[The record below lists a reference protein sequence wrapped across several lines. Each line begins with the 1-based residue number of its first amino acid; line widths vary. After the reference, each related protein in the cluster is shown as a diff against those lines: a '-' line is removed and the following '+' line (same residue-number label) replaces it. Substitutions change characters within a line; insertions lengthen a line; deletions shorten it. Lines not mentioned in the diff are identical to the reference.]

1 MIDLGE
7 NIIDSSCYYVRA
19 DGSVHILSVETLAD
33 FVRFSDIFG
42 ARLTPM
48 QPEYAKQLFSGV
60 AVDYETRGAGYVDVQ
75 YRTSLDNV
83 NYGAWKSISEAQFTG
98 RYVEIAILPRSVD
111 GIGTVGVR
119 SVSVTIDVPD
129 IEEIIEKV
137 TLKPVRTRIRYKR
150 KFAEVR
156 SVALY
161 TQDENGQQAISNI
174 VEQTNAYIDMCILDA
189 EGNMISGLLQKAV
202 IRGY

>member
-1 MIDLGE
+1 M
-7 NIIDSSCYYVRA
+7 
-19 DGSVHILSVETLAD
+19 
-33 FVRFSDIFG
+33 
-42 ARLTPM
+42 
-48 QPEYAKQLFSGV
+48 
-60 AVDYETRGAGYVDVQ
+60 
-75 YRTSLDNV
+75 
-83 NYGAWKSISEAQFTG
+83 
-98 RYVEIAILPRSVD
+98 PRSVD

-129 IEEIIEKV
+129 IEEIIEKIP
-137 TLKPVRTRIRYKR
+137 LKPERKRIRYKR

-174 VEQTNAYIDMCILDA
+174 IEQTNEYVDMCILNA